1 MNSLPEII
9 FILHQVTESGNF
21 LMEFNHCHVRY
32 IGNAKRPCGELSSSP
47 KIYWLTDV
55 KLNELKTAL
64 ADVRAP

>member
-1 MNSLPEII
+1 
-9 FILHQVTESGNF
+9 
-21 LMEFNHCHVRY
+21 MEFNHCHVRY